1 MSIHPPYNIFTPPA
15 LSASFNA
22 SLFLVFQVLL
32 RGPFLEVLQ
41 YKQLVWFVHAYLS
54 VIGIQLRLLM
64 I

>member
-1 MSIHPPYNIFTPPA
+1 MSIHLPDNIFTPPA
-15 LSASFNA
+15 LSANLKA

-32 RGPFLEVLQ
+32 RGPFLKVLQ
-41 YKQLVWFVHAYLS
+41 YKQLAWFVHAYLS